1 MKTTSTSAAKVI
13 FPYGKLLISYDTSNS
28 TFKIND
34 SPQHKEFEDLEKLK
48 FFTAA
53 EMKLITTW
61 SSDKEGEEF
70 LTKFTAFLT
79 AEGLKN
85 TKKRLFKYVL
95 FSQSLEQEYI
105 FNYLKTELLH
115 DFTYLDQ
122 IQELMNLQK
131 YSDQDKLTSKCF
143 DLIFKTMDDE
153 NFIEPNESKR
163 KLPYDK
169 SYVPKIDKYINIL
182 IGKLESGNKKLTP
195 LKIKLNEEQQI
206 KRYEYIAKCL
216 TKIVDHTK
224 DRAKLIYMD
233 SLNVVKN
240 DKNLKGK
247 IKFIEYFAECPQY
260 KEFLD
265 KIQTKYTELYKEPT
279 DDIEKDSINDLFAY
293 KLFNTSK
300 EEWDSLLFTKF
311 PFWLVVKIGELS
323 GETKKNSLAYYD
335 IVKGETYGKN
345 VPISLLEK
353 KFTLAGPDS
362 DQLKKYFA
370 PAKSTEKDKKL
381 KFAVDKTVFAKFTK
395 SGNEGKALE
404 DIIIKLVTERINV
417 HKIFEE
423 TTIQSNKDL
432 LDQIEKR
439 VMEEF
444 DKVETSF
451 KNKDIFKNAK
461 AIKSQLEKDLFNN
474 KEFSIDPVEY
484 NIPQTLNSILQNKKN
499 IPQFINTLPFNEDYI
514 LNTVTLK
521 EPFLQEE
528 YIKSVVQKIM
538 KISKLKRNIELIKS
552 LNEYVEKEIILL
564 NLLNNFYTVISKITG
579 DKCLNFPDT
588 SKLTREQIIQQEFNR
603 LISKISPQMFQEENK
618 LEDFPT
624 LMKYTKELSRR
635 INITNKEFLNLQ
647 LFELFIDS
655 SIQEEK
661 NKLLKGE
668 SCVLYEFLDKFISNE
683 ITSADIQNDKLDKIG
698 KFVETDKAKFKIR
711 FLIICYN
718 KLKLLKKDE
727 QFKDVTNSLL
737 SEEQCLMETA
747 LLYERIVE
755 DLIPI
760 KTKSNDNPELEKNFF
775 DSIDSEAIKIFS
787 DEFMNCM
794 SFNSLTPPTQY
805 KSSTIKNIQ
814 FLLIQSIEKHLL
826 KIFSK
831 RNFIALN
838 KDEVK
843 EVVIENCFELVE
855 KLNNRF
861 KETPEQ
867 EDNVELFKQFVAV
880 AGLRVFFQTYLEM
893 LNSGVNTSYIIWIN
907 EHLSDYRDND
917 IVRLIKFYILKLIR
931 NKYCTSFREFQSFD
945 FSGKQMD
952 WVTDIKFSTKIESE
966 FEYLFFSFWNEPN
979 RFQDCSDFLKD
990 TFIPLKVAT
999 FRTSNYDDACQDFIK
1014 NDFDLYID
1022 IIMNRILC
1030 HTWSNDYLNKLE
1042 FVEFSSWSSTLVK
1055 AFEQS
1060 QQLPEEQIKY
1070 LSLIS
1075 IYNKEC
1081 YHKIIESLK
1090 QLQNTE
1096 DIDINNL
1103 EIVFIALKLVL
1114 VFILKEKQIESLQEI
1129 PDEDDVQ
1136 NRLIKKLYNFIIYSQ
1151 TYYKE
1156 FKCET
1161 LIQEFHE
1168 IQNLLRRNNI
1178 NQIKLFIN
1186 FLYYR
1191 MKQNLADQEIMKII
1205 ESAVKDW
1212 PNQESF
1218 VNYYYERELY
1228 KEETIRNLLLEERF
1242 TPDAADGRKC
1252 NINNDSSELIIPSYY
1267 LFYYEELPI
1276 WENFVK
1282 KCKEQIL
1289 KEQTKYPYLS
1299 YFVQSTQE
1307 DKRDT
1312 LYGKQINSKEIK
1324 DILKTKTEG
1333 TIDNKYYDFRYSK
1346 FKTLDELI
1354 AYYSK
1359 SYVLA
1364 QKEANANLGYLVEYD
1379 IQGIENELS
1388 SIEYLIVEQNKQK

>member
-1 MKTTSTSAAKVI
+1 M
-13 FPYGKLLISYDTSNS
+13 
-28 TFKIND
+28 
-34 SPQHKEFEDLEKLK
+34 
-48 FFTAA
+48 
-53 EMKLITTW
+53 
-61 SSDKEGEEF
+61 
-70 LTKFTAFLT
+70 
-79 AEGLKN
+79 
-85 TKKRLFKYVL
+85 
-95 FSQSLEQEYI
+95 
-105 FNYLKTELLH
+105 
-115 DFTYLDQ
+115 
-122 IQELMNLQK
+122 
-131 YSDQDKLTSKCF
+131 
-143 DLIFKTMDDE
+143 
-153 NFIEPNESKR
+153 
-163 KLPYDK
+163 
-169 SYVPKIDKYINIL
+169 
-182 IGKLESGNKKLTP
+182 
-195 LKIKLNEEQQI
+195 
-206 KRYEYIAKCL
+206 
-216 TKIVDHTK
+216 
-224 DRAKLIYMD
+224 
-233 SLNVVKN
+233 
-240 DKNLKGK
+240 
-247 IKFIEYFAECPQY
+247 
-260 KEFLD
+260 
-265 KIQTKYTELYKEPT
+265 
-279 DDIEKDSINDLFAY
+279 
-293 KLFNTSK
+293 
-300 EEWDSLLFTKF
+300 
-311 PFWLVVKIGELS
+311 
-323 GETKKNSLAYYD
+323 
-335 IVKGETYGKN
+335 
-345 VPISLLEK
+345 
-353 KFTLAGPDS
+353 
-362 DQLKKYFA
+362 
-370 PAKSTEKDKKL
+370 
-381 KFAVDKTVFAKFTK
+381 
-395 SGNEGKALE
+395 
-404 DIIIKLVTERINV
+404 
-417 HKIFEE
+417 
-423 TTIQSNKDL
+423 
-432 LDQIEKR
+432 
-439 VMEEF
+439 
-444 DKVETSF
+444 
-451 KNKDIFKNAK
+451 
-461 AIKSQLEKDLFNN
+461 
-474 KEFSIDPVEY
+474 
-484 NIPQTLNSILQNKKN
+484 
-499 IPQFINTLPFNEDYI
+499 
-514 LNTVTLK
+514 
-521 EPFLQEE
+521 
-528 YIKSVVQKIM
+528 
-538 KISKLKRNIELIKS
+538 
-552 LNEYVEKEIILL
+552 
-564 NLLNNFYTVISKITG
+564 SKITG
-579 DKCLNFPDT
+579 NKCLDFPDT

-603 LISKISPQMFQEENK
+603 LISKISPQMFREENK

-624 LMKYTKELSRR
+624 LMKYAKELSRR
-635 INITNKEFLNLQ
+635 INITNKELLNLQ
-647 LFELFIDS
+647 LFELFINS

-661 NKLLKGE
+661 NKLSKGE
-668 SCVLYEFLDKFISNE
+668 SCVLYEYLDKFISNE
-683 ITSADIQNDKLDKIG
+683 ITSADIQNDKLDEIG

-711 FLIICYN
+711 FLIIYYN
-718 KLKLLKKDE
+718 KFKLLEKDE

-755 DLIPI
+755 NLIPI
-760 KTKSNDNPELEKNFF
+760 KTKSNDNPELENNFF
-775 DSIDSEAIKIFS
+775 DSIDSEAVKIFS

-794 SFNSLTPPTQY
+794 SLNSLTPFTQY

-831 RNFIALN
+831 RNYIALN
-838 KDEVK
+838 KDEVND
-843 EVVIENCFELVE
+843 VIKTCFELVE

-861 KETPEQ
+861 KGTPDQ

-880 AGLRVFFQTYLEM
+880 AGLRAFFQTYLEM

-907 EHLSDYRDND
+907 EYLSDNRDDD

-952 WVTDIKFSTKIESE
+952 WVTDIKFTTRIESE
-966 FEYLFFSFWNEPN
+966 FEYLFFSFWDEPN
-979 RFQDCSDFLKD
+979 RFEDCSDFIKN
-990 TFIPLKVAT
+990 TFTPLKAAT
-999 FRTSNYDDACQDFIK
+999 FRTSNYDDPCITFITK
-1014 NDFDLYID
+1014 DFDLYVD

-1055 AFEQS
+1055 ALEQS
-1060 QQLPEEQIKY
+1060 QLLELEQIKY

-1114 VFILKEKQIESLQEI
+1114 VFILAKKNIESLQEI
-1129 PDEDDVQ
+1129 SDEDDVQ
-1136 NRLIKKLYNFIIYSQ
+1136 TRLINKLYNFIFYSQ
-1151 TYYKE
+1151 QYYKE

-1186 FLYYR
+1186 FLYHR
-1191 MKQNLADQEIMKII
+1191 MKHNLADQEIKDII
-1205 ESAVKDW
+1205 KSAIEEW

-1218 VNYYYERELY
+1218 VNYYYKRESY
-1228 KEETIRNLLLEERF
+1228 NEETIRNLLLEERF

-1252 NINNDSSELIIPSYY
+1252 NINNDSTKLVIPSYY

-1324 DILKTKTEG
+1324 DILKAKTGG

-1359 SYVLA
+1359 SYVFA

-1388 SIEYLIVEQNKQK
+1388 SIEYLIVEQNK

>member
-1 MKTTSTSAAKVI
+1 
-13 FPYGKLLISYDTSNS
+13 
-28 TFKIND
+28 
-34 SPQHKEFEDLEKLK
+34 
-48 FFTAA
+48 
-53 EMKLITTW
+53 
-61 SSDKEGEEF
+61 
-70 LTKFTAFLT
+70 
-79 AEGLKN
+79 
-85 TKKRLFKYVL
+85 
-95 FSQSLEQEYI
+95 
-105 FNYLKTELLH
+105 
-115 DFTYLDQ
+115 
-122 IQELMNLQK
+122 
-131 YSDQDKLTSKCF
+131 
-143 DLIFKTMDDE
+143 
-153 NFIEPNESKR
+153 
-163 KLPYDK
+163 
-169 SYVPKIDKYINIL
+169 
-182 IGKLESGNKKLTP
+182 
-195 LKIKLNEEQQI
+195 
-206 KRYEYIAKCL
+206 
-216 TKIVDHTK
+216 
-224 DRAKLIYMD
+224 
-233 SLNVVKN
+233 
-240 DKNLKGK
+240 
-247 IKFIEYFAECPQY
+247 
-260 KEFLD
+260 
-265 KIQTKYTELYKEPT
+265 
-279 DDIEKDSINDLFAY
+279 
-293 KLFNTSK
+293 
-300 EEWDSLLFTKF
+300 
-311 PFWLVVKIGELS
+311 
-323 GETKKNSLAYYD
+323 
-335 IVKGETYGKN
+335 
-345 VPISLLEK
+345 
-353 KFTLAGPDS
+353 
-362 DQLKKYFA
+362 
-370 PAKSTEKDKKL
+370 
-381 KFAVDKTVFAKFTK
+381 
-395 SGNEGKALE
+395 
-404 DIIIKLVTERINV
+404 
-417 HKIFEE
+417 
-423 TTIQSNKDL
+423 
-432 LDQIEKR
+432 
-439 VMEEF
+439 
-444 DKVETSF
+444 
-451 KNKDIFKNAK
+451 
-461 AIKSQLEKDLFNN
+461 
-474 KEFSIDPVEY
+474 
-484 NIPQTLNSILQNKKN
+484 LNSILQNKKN

-538 KISKLKRNIELIKS
+538 KISKLKKNIELIKS

-579 DKCLNFPDT
+579 DKCLDFPKT
-588 SKLTREQIIQQEFNR
+588 EKLTREQIIQQEFNR

-683 ITSADIQNDKLDKIG
+683 ITSADIQNDKLDEIG

-727 QFKDVTNSLL
+727 YFKDVTNSLL
-737 SEEQCLMETA
+737 SEEQCLMEIA

-760 KTKSNDNPELEKNFF
+760 KTKSNDNPELATSFF
-775 DSIDSEAIKIFS
+775 ESIDSEAIKIFS

-794 SFNSLTPPTQY
+794 SLNSLILTPSTQY
-805 KSSTIKNIQ
+805 KSSTVKSIQ

-843 EVVIENCFELVE
+843 EVIETCFELVG

-861 KETPEQ
+861 KETPGEQ

-880 AGLRVFFQTYLEM
+880 AGLRAFFQTYLEM

-907 EHLSDYRDND
+907 EYLSDNRDDD

-952 WVTDIKFSTKIESE
+952 WVTDIKFTGKIESE

-979 RFQDCSDFLKD
+979 QEPQDKFNECSYFLTE
-990 TFIPLKVAT
+990 TFNPLKNAT
-999 FRTSNYDDACQDFIK
+999 FRTSNYDEACITFIHE
-1014 NDFDLYID
+1014 NFDLYID
-1022 IIMNRILC
+1022 IIMNKILC

-1055 AFEQS
+1055 TLVEQN
-1060 QQLPEEQIKY
+1060 QLSDEQIKY

-1090 QLQNTE
+1090 QLQNAE

-1136 NRLIKKLYNFIIYSQ
+1136 NRLIKILINFIFYSQ

-1161 LIQEFHE
+1161 LIQEFRE

-1178 NQIKLFIN
+1178 NQIKLFTN

-1191 MKQNLADQEIMKII
+1191 IKQNISDQEINYII
-1205 ESAVKDW
+1205 KSAVEDW

-1218 VNYYYERELY
+1218 INYYYQRESY
-1228 KEETIRNLLLEERF
+1228 NEESIRNLLLEERF
-1242 TPDAADGRKC
+1242 TPDATDGRKC
-1252 NINNDSSELIIPSYY
+1252 NINNGSSKLVIPSYY

-1324 DILKTKTEG
+1324 DILKAKTEG

-1359 SYVLA
+1359 SYVFA